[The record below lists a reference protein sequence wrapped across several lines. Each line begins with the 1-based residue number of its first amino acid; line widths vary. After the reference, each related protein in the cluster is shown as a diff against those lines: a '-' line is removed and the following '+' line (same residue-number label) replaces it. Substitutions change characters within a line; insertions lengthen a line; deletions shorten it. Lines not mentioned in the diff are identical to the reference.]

1 MDESQIVATDRLRI
15 EGRWEE
21 ASLYRDQM
29 RKQLRAE
36 GKSKAEAREAS
47 WAAML
52 VKFSPLPAEVC
63 GEDES
68 ETEAAQAELA
78 ELVART
84 EGQEAFLVNDLH
96 WAYENY
102 LDDSITPQD
111 APSRGAW
118 MTMKFARSSPN
129 KFMELVFG
137 KLLPR
142 QEEREQKK
150 AKRKDLGLDEV
161 RRMLEAAEE
170 DAAAER
176 KQKLLGNTSKA
187 VIDSV
192 QKVVSNFAGPSDGEL
207 GSKAAES
214 LELQMIDLVNKTIAV
229 AVEEPEAF
237 RVGA

>member
-1 MDESQIVATDRLRI
+1 MEESQIVATDRLRS

-21 ASLYRDQM
+21 ASLYRDQI

-36 GKSKAEAREAS
+36 GKTKAEAKEAS

-52 VKFSPLPAEVC
+52 AKYPPLPFEESAENA
-63 GEDES
+63 
-68 ETEAAQAELA
+68 ETEATQAEIA
-78 ELVART
+78 ALVART
-84 EGQEAFLVNDLH
+84 EGQEAFLVDDLQ

-118 MTMKFARSSPN
+118 MTMKFARSSRN

-142 QEEREQKK
+142 QEEREQKQ
-150 AKRKDLGLDEV
+150 AFQKDLGIEEIERMIDEV
-161 RRMLEAAEE
+161 SQEEAAEWKE
-170 DAAAER
+170 N
-176 KQKLLGNTSKA
+176 LLENTSSTVMAAVKKA
-187 VIDSV
+187 LSSWK
-192 QKVVSNFAGPSDGEL
+192 QRSDVEG
-207 GSKAAES
+207 GSEAFEK
-214 LELQMIDLVNKTIAV
+214 LTLLMIELVNKTIAV

-237 RVGA
+237 RVEA

>member
-1 MDESQIVATDRLRI
+1 MDESQIVATDRLRR

-21 ASLYRDQM
+21 ASLFRDES

-47 WAAML
+47 WTAML
-52 VKFSPLPAEVC
+52 AKYPPLPAEAC

-68 ETEAAQAELA
+68 KTEATQVELA

-84 EGQEAFLVNDLH
+84 EGQEAFLVDDLQ
-96 WAYENY
+96 WAYENH
-102 LDDSITPQD
+102 LNNSITPQD

-142 QEEREQKK
+142 QEEREQKQRAQK
-150 AKRKDLGLDEV
+150 DAGIDEITRMIEELNAEEAADWKRDLLEDTSATVVDAAQKVLTRWKQRPDVEV
-161 RRMLEAAEE
+161 GLEASE
-170 DAAAER
+170 
-176 KQKLLGNTSKA
+176 K
-187 VIDSV
+187 
-192 QKVVSNFAGPSDGEL
+192 
-207 GSKAAES
+207 
-214 LELQMIDLVNKTIAV
+214 LELLVIELVNKTIAV
-229 AVEEPEAF
+229 AVEEPEVF
-237 RVGA
+237 RVEA